1 VNTITE
7 ETKTDLKNDLEVIT
21 ENTNRE
27 WSGRMGVNGDMG
39 GIEDLIETQLEK
51 IRNVVK
57 EKNGS
62 VSDEVNEVLD
72 RYEMEQT
79 ETNRKLEDLY
89 GSWIDIQSYEGDI
102 ERRIVEVKNKIVELL
117 EK

>member
-1 VNTITE
+1 METITE
-7 ETKTDLKNDLEVIT
+7 VTKTDWKKDLEVIT
-21 ENTNRE
+21 ENTRDR
-27 WSGRMGVNGDMG
+27 WSGRMGVYGNMG
-39 GIEDLIETQLEK
+39 GIEDSLEIQVEQ

-62 VSDEVNEVLD
+62 VSEEVNEVLD

-89 GSWIDIQSYEGDI
+89 GSWIDIETYEGDI
-102 ERRIVEVKNKIVELL
+102 KKRIGTLKDEIIELL